1 VNEDE
6 RHESNLPLRP
16 LVEARPAYSRRV
28 EAGEATQPDVSAAV
42 VEALRSVYDPCC
54 REQGISVVDMGL
66 IDSVRFADGEA
77 RLELV
82 LTSGWCPF
90 AVELLGAVRERVE
103 ALPEVEGVT
112 VELVWDKAW
121 GSERLSPDARAKL
134 RFLPDPAEIRDREQ
148 YVAARVQPQER
159 RP

>member
-1 VNEDE
+1 M
-6 RHESNLPLRP
+6 
-16 LVEARPAYSRRV
+16 

-90 AVELLGAVRERVE
+90 AVELLTAVRERVE
-103 ALPEVEGVT
+103 ALPEVEGAA
-112 VELVWDKAW
+112 VEIVWEKAW
-121 GSERLSPDARAKL
+121 GSDRLSPEARAKL
-134 RFLPDPAEIRDREQ
+134 RFLPDPASIPDREQ
-148 YVAARVQPQER
+148 YVAAHVQSHESPGR
-159 RP
+159 SRP

>member
-1 VNEDE
+1 M
-6 RHESNLPLRP
+6 
-16 LVEARPAYSRRV
+16 

-90 AVELLGAVRERVE
+90 AVELLTAVRERVE
-103 ALPEVEGVT
+103 ALPEVEGAA
-112 VELVWDKAW
+112 VEIVWEKAW
-121 GSERLSPDARAKL
+121 GSERLSPEARAKL
-134 RFLPDPAEIRDREQ
+134 RFLPDPATIGDREQ
-148 YVAARVQPQER
+148 YVAAHVQSQESPGR
-159 RP
+159 SRP

>member
-1 VNEDE
+1 VNEDDSH
-6 RHESNLPLRP
+6 RGNAPLRP

-42 VEALRSVYDPCC
+42 IDALRSVYDPCC
-54 REQGISVVDMGL
+54 RDQGISVVDMGL
-66 IDSVRFADGEA
+66 IDSVRIADGDA

-159 RP
+159 RS